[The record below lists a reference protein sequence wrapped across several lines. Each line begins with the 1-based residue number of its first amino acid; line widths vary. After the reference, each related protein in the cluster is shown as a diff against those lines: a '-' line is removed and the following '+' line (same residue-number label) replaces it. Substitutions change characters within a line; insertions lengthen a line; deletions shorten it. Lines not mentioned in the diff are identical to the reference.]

1 MNKIFLNKVMNKK
14 NITVYRLAK
23 MTDISSGR
31 MFDIVKGKTTNPRLD
46 TIIKIAKALELDS
59 NEFIILCNFNSM
71 NQL

>member
-31 MFDIVKGKTTNPRLD
+31 MFDIVKGKTKNPRLD

-59 NEFIILCNFNSM
+59 SEFIILCNFNSL
-71 NQL
+71 N

>member
-31 MFDIVKGKTTNPRLD
+31 MFDIVKGNTKNPRLD
-46 TIIKIAKALELDS
+46 TIIKIAKALELDN
-59 NEFIILCNFNSM
+59 NEFLILCNFNSL
-71 NQL
+71 N